1 MEFNDL
7 LGEGDFLDSYN
18 KPSEVKGRVMQPKV
32 RDDGYYFKL
41 KELAEDSVATSSS
54 MMMINSPYK

>member
-41 KELAEDSVATSSS
+41 KELEQNMTLYVKISAKWS
-54 MMMINSPYK
+54 